1 MFRVVNQTLE
11 ESSKSRLKGRE
22 SERFTRKQ
30 FQIFLLHEKSGQP
43 SIPRN

>member
-11 ESSKSRLKGRE
+11 ESSNSRLKGRE

-30 FQIFLLHEKSGQP
+30 FQIFLQRKAAKHF
-43 SIPRN
+43 RN